1 MFASIFLQFYLTHPF
16 WKELHMKKSHLAI
29 VAAAALAI
37 GGFSVAFAAD
47 DAASDANKNQG
58 PLDKVEQGA
67 KNGAAKV
74 EEGAHDAAVKTGIAS
89 ADSASANMT
98 PHAAK
103 IHKVLAQVA
112 EAAFTK
118 NGFTDIEER
127 LSKADRDRLDQNK
140 DALKNDDTVNGR
152 VAELQKDWQAKYN
165 QKFDIKD
172 QDKVLNQQFASI
184 DEMAAG
190 DKARTASG
198 TVAPDANAPANTPA
212 NTPAPADA
220 TADQAKAMDRATATV
235 HIPESHGLPALDVP
249 MVHEGMS
256 WRIDIPDSVDSAKLR
271 SNLQTALTDIGNMKD
286 QWSADVD
293 DAYRQVTHRV
303 LLALFDKPATDAG
316 AAPSKP

>member
-1 MFASIFLQFYLTHPF
+1 
-16 WKELHMKKSHLAI
+16 MKKHLAI
-29 VAAAALAI
+29 VAAAALAV

-47 DAASDANKNQG
+47 DTAAGANKDQSTLG
-58 PLDKVEQGA
+58 
-67 KNGAAKV
+67 KV
-74 EEGAHDAAVKTGIAS
+74 EEGAHDAAVKVGVAS

-103 IHKVLAQVA
+103 IHKTLSQVA

-127 LSKADRDRLDQNK
+127 FCKADRERLDQNK

-198 TVAPDANAPANTPA
+198 TVAPDANTATNTPG
-212 NTPAPADA
+212 NTPAPADT
-220 TADQAKAMDRATATV
+220 TADQAKAAMDYDTAIV
-235 HIPESHGLPALDVP
+235 HIPSSHGLPALDVP
-249 MVHEGMS
+249 MVYEGMS
-256 WRIDIPDSVDSAKLR
+256 WRINIPDSVDSAKLK

-286 QWSADVD
+286 QWPADVD
-293 DAYRQVTHRV
+293 DGYREVTHRV
-303 LLALFDKPATDAG
+303 LLAIFDKPATENGTGNDTG
-316 AAPSKP
+316 AAPAKP